1 MAKESELRCSCS
13 WWPACASVPPAL
25 HARTRRAWPAVAVA
39 RKQGERSGGATWRNT
54 RRRRRPL
61 FFFFFFAP
69 GGAFFGFRS
78 GGERFIRGEERNGWR
93 GKRGRFGGCRGE
105 LDRTPRERRRLGEAP
120 ERPRGAVCREAS
132 DPARPRP
139 WALDRDG
146 TPCGRSPDAALD
158 LIEPKLILSP
168 FQNVGY
174 SCFFQVCV

>member
-1 MAKESELRCSCS
+1 MPPSPPRSTHAHAARGQPSL
-13 WWPACASVPPAL
+13 WLASKASG
-25 HARTRRAWPAVAVA
+25 AAERRGGTRGA
-39 RKQGERSGGATWRNT
+39 GGVRF
-54 RRRRRPL
+54 

>member
-1 MAKESELRCSCS
+1 MPPSPPRSTHAHAARGQPSL
-13 WWPACASVPPAL
+13 WLASKASG
-25 HARTRRAWPAVAVA
+25 AAERRGGTRGA
-39 RKQGERSGGATWRNT
+39 GGVR
-54 RRRRRPL
+54 
-61 FFFFFFAP
+61 FFFAP
-69 GGAFFGFRS
+69 VELFLGFEV

>member
-1 MAKESELRCSCS
+1 MEEHEAQ
-13 WWPACASVPPAL
+13 AASA
-25 HARTRRAWPAVAVA
+25 
-39 RKQGERSGGATWRNT
+39 
-54 RRRRRPL
+54 
-61 FFFFFFAP
+61 FFFFFLPPVELFL
-69 GGAFFGFRS
+69 GFEV